1 MDRILQA
8 RIPWVCLVIF
18 AGLLWTRH
26 IDRPIDLPAWHEF
39 DYASIAR
46 NFVTEGNHI
55 LYPRIDWRRDGPGFT
70 EMEFPIH
77 PWITAQIYRISGI
90 NVMDGRL
97 ISSFAS
103 LLSLIVFSR
112 LALYLLPEGAAWT
125 AALFFVISR
134 ETLYV
139 SSAFQPEALMLMFY
153 LLAAYFFLRWHE
165 SGGWWNYIT
174 AILSYS
180 SAILVKSPAAHLG
193 FFFLFLALKKD
204 SIRAFRRPALWLFAA
219 ASLLPAALWY
229 AHAHSLWNIYHNSM
243 GVSNEDHWMGLDTFR
258 NPKPFLMLIGIEA
271 VFVFAIGG
279 VVVALLGVVRNKQ
292 SRAVQVSLLWAA
304 AVAIY
309 YLAIIRTAGAY
320 WASYYHIV
328 AVPAAALLF
337 GVGIQY
343 LRENSRGTGTIVLG
357 GAMAS
362 IPLVIGLHAVSRR
375 GWLRSQGLIEDSL
388 AAHLS
393 WFALILL
400 SAASLLLII
409 LILKVRES
417 KKPARDPASLSR
429 AALLG
434 AGAALAIY
442 LMVSGQLTLSMW
454 TLYNTRTQD
463 FEATARF
470 AHKIAPGAL
479 IVSSGGPCQDAA
491 GHRVAG
497 DAPEMFYW
505 LDRKGFSLCLER
517 QSIGE
522 LQSFERRG
530 ARYFVAEKSSVR
542 YRPNLEEALKQT
554 FPLLAECPTAWL
566 FELQPKP

>member
-1 MDRILQA
+1 
-8 RIPWVCLVIF
+8 VCLVIF
-18 AGLLWTRH
+18 ASLLWTRH

-46 NFVTEGNHI
+46 NFVREGNNI

-90 NVMDGRL
+90 HAIDGRL
-97 ISSFAS
+97 ISSLAS
-103 LLSLIVFSR
+103 LLSLVVFFR
-112 LALYLLPEGAAWT
+112 LALYLLPESAAWA

-139 SSAFQPEALMLMFY
+139 SSAFQPEALMLLFY

-174 AILSYS
+174 SILSYS

-204 SIRAFRRPALWLFAA
+204 GIRAFRRPALWSFAA

-229 AHAHSLWNIYHNSM
+229 VHAHSLWNIYHNSM
-243 GVSNEDHWMGLDTFR
+243 GVSNEDHWIGFDTLR
-258 NPKPFLMLIGIEA
+258 NPKPFLMLISIEA
-271 VFVFAIGG
+271 LFVFGLGG
-279 VVVALLGVVRNKQ
+279 GFVALLGVVRNRR
-292 SRAVQVSLLWAA
+292 SRAVQVALLWAF

-328 AVPAAALLF
+328 AVPPAALLF
-337 GVGIQY
+337 GAGTQY
-343 LRENSRGTGTIVLG
+343 LRENGRRAGTIVLG
-357 GAMAS
+357 GAIAS
-362 IPLVIGLHAVSRR
+362 VPLVLGLHAANRH
-375 GWLRSQGLIEDSL
+375 GAPSQGFIEDSL

-393 WFALILL
+393 WFALISL
-400 SAASLLLII
+400 AAVSLLLMV
-409 LILKVRES
+409 LILKVRGNKEPVS
-417 KKPARDPASLSR
+417 DAASLSR
-429 AALLG
+429 PTLLG
-434 AGAALAIY
+434 AGMALATY
-442 LMVSGQLTLSMW
+442 LVVSGQLTLSMW
-454 TLYNTRTQD
+454 NLYNTRTPD
-463 FEATARF
+463 YEASARF
-470 AHKIAPGAL
+470 ADKIAPGAL
-479 IVSSGGPCQDAA
+479 IVSSGGPCLDAG

-505 LDRKGFSLCLER
+505 LDRKGFSLCRER

-522 LQSFERRG
+522 LQSFARRG
-530 ARYFVAEKSSVR
+530 ALYFVAEKSSVR